1 MGADERYE
9 PTLWYYHLFHFL
21 GDQETPRKSEANLN
35 ETEKEVEAQ
44 PTENSIESLD
54 QPIEEDESTTHDDT
68 GCQTTEATQST
79 PKKAPFPDHLNAK
92 LTNVILCWTQLKA
105 TLRNLS

>member
-1 MGADERYE
+1 MGAHERYE
-9 PTLWYYHLFHFL
+9 LTLWYYHLFHFL
-21 GDQETPRKSEANLN
+21 GHQETPRKSVSNLN
-35 ETEKEVEAQ
+35 ETEEEVEAQ

-79 PKKAPFPDHLNAK
+79 PKKSTISRPPKRKIDKCDSVLDAIEGHFKKP
-92 LTNVILCWTQLKA
+92 
-105 TLRNLS
+105 